1 MATMTAAVV
10 RAATVVATAVSTVA
24 VLVIVVVALD
34 VRVIAEIV
42 RKKRLDCCVA
52 SSADTAVELNACTC
66 KCHLC
71 TAANPAADQYRYI
84 LLCEKS
90 RKRTVTATV
99 RIHDRCGND
108 LTVLYCVDLELFSMS
123 EVLKDLSVFVSNCY
137 FHAFILLII
146 NYMAFFK
153 DTNDGDSLGM
163 LIRTAC

>member
-34 VRVIAEIV
+34 VGVIAEIV
-42 RKKRLDCCVA
+42 CKKRLDRCIA
-52 SSADTAVELNACTC
+52 RTADTAVELDACLR
-66 KCHLC
+66 KSHLC
-71 TAANPAADQYRYI
+71 ATADTSADQYRYI

-108 LTVLYCVDLELFSMS
+108 LAVLYCVDLKLLGVS
-123 EVLKDLSVFVSNCY
+123 EMLKDLSVFVSNCN
-137 FHAFILLII
+137 FHIFILLII
-146 NYMAFFK
+146 NYISQLPSQLE
-153 DTNDGDSLGM
+153 NS
-163 LIRTAC
+163 I